1 MMFPPR
7 AGGANDAHDP
17 FEPTDRRTADR
28 ELLARGQ
35 GGDPGRGL
43 GLHLGQIAH
52 DADGNLVGSGD
63 LPAQT
68 EQVFRN
74 LAGVLEANG
83 ASFDDVVKIQ
93 TFLTTMD
100 GLQGSRDVRARYL
113 PDEPPASTAV
123 QVAAL
128 MVPEALIEVDVVAAL
143 PAHG

>member
-1 MMFPPR
+1 MHISRSNPSTVASPIGTYSHAVR
-7 AGGANDAHDP
+7 VETGEAVWIYVS
-17 FEPTDRRTADR
+17 
-28 ELLARGQ
+28 
-35 GGDPGRGL
+35 
-43 GLHLGQIAH
+43 GQIAQ
-52 DADGNLVGSGD
+52 DAQGNLVGSGD

-74 LAGVLEANG
+74 LVTVLEANG

-128 MVPEALIEVDVVAAL
+128 MVPEALIEVEVVAVV
-143 PAHG
+143 PVGR

>member
-1 MMFPPR
+1 MRTTRSNPPNVAPPIGSYAHAVR
-7 AGGANDAHDP
+7 VEAPGAVWVYVS
-17 FEPTDRRTADR
+17 
-28 ELLARGQ
+28 GQ
-35 GGDPGRGL
+35 M
-43 GLHLGQIAH
+43 AH
-52 DADGNLVGSGD
+52 DADGNLIGDD

-68 EQVFRN
+68 DQVFRN
-74 LAGVLEANG
+74 LVRVLEANG

-93 TFLTTMD
+93 TFMTTLD

-128 MVPEALIEVDVVAAL
+128 LVPEALIEVDVIAAL

>member
-1 MMFPPR
+1 MRMTRSNPPTVAPPIGSYSHAVR
-7 AGGANDAHDP
+7 VETPDAVWVYIS
-17 FEPTDRRTADR
+17 
-28 ELLARGQ
+28 
-35 GGDPGRGL
+35 
-43 GLHLGQIAH
+43 GQIAH

-100 GLQGSRDVRARYL
+100 GLQGSRDVRAICPTSR
-113 PDEPPASTAV
+113 PRAPPYRS
-123 QVAAL
+123 
-128 MVPEALIEVDVVAAL
+128 PR
-143 PAHG
+143 

>member
-1 MMFPPR
+1 MRMTSSNPPTVAPPIGSYSHAVR
-7 AGGANDAHDP
+7 VETPDAVWVYVS
-17 FEPTDRRTADR
+17 
-28 ELLARGQ
+28 GQ
-35 GGDPGRGL
+35 M
-43 GLHLGQIAH
+43 AH

-74 LAGVLEANG
+74 LVRVLEANG

-128 MVPEALIEVDVVAAL
+128 MVPEALIEVEVVAVV
-143 PAHG
+143 PVGR